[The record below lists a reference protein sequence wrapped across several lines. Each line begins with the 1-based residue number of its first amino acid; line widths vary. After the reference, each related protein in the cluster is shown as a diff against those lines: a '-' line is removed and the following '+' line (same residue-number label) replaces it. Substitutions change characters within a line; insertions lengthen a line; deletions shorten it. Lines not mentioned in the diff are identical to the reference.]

1 MEQYFRFHL
10 VLFFSRGNKFTNML
24 SPLLSPT
31 SSRKPQPPSSSQQS
45 GPQQYSSTSRL
56 NNLSTTASQGS
67 PNMSRQISRS
77 SEDIS
82 KKGQATSSSGG
93 SSGLKNVATN
103 FLEVDLMGQKRG
115 SSNQS
120 SLQKDLDLATHVLEE
135 GAVETAAIIEK
146 GVLNPFSKLT
156 RGLEAVLKGQTEM
169 TQEAVTDQALS
180 SEDVLI
186 GGSSSPSKVVSHNNQ
201 AANALLKIKIAEA
214 NSQTNVLLI

>member
-1 MEQYFRFHL
+1 
-10 VLFFSRGNKFTNML
+10 ML

-31 SSRKPQPPSSSQQS
+31 SSRKPQPPSSQQS

-180 SEDVLI
+180 SEDVLPPI
-186 GGSSSPSKVVSHNNQ
+186 GGLSSPSKVVNSHNNQ

>member
-1 MEQYFRFHL
+1 M
-10 VLFFSRGNKFTNML
+10 
-24 SPLLSPT
+24 P
-31 SSRKPQPPSSSQQS
+31 
-45 GPQQYSSTSRL
+45 
-56 NNLSTTASQGS
+56 AS

-82 KKGQATSSSGG
+82 KKGRPSAAATTSSTSGG
-93 SSGLKNVATN
+93 VGSVGLKNVATN
-103 FLEVDLMGQKRG
+103 FLEVDLMGVQKR
-115 SSNQS
+115 N

-180 SEDVLI
+180 SEDVLPPL
-186 GGSSSPSKVVSHNNQ
+186 GGLSSPSKVVNSHNNQ

>member
-1 MEQYFRFHL
+1 
-10 VLFFSRGNKFTNML
+10 ML

-93 SSGLKNVATN
+93 SSGLKNVASN
-103 FLEVDLMGQKRG
+103 FLEVDFP
-115 SSNQS
+115 SNQS

-186 GGSSSPSKVVSHNNQ
+186 GRSSSPSKVVSHNNQ

>member
-1 MEQYFRFHL
+1 M
-10 VLFFSRGNKFTNML
+10 
-24 SPLLSPT
+24 P
-31 SSRKPQPPSSSQQS
+31 
-45 GPQQYSSTSRL
+45 
-56 NNLSTTASQGS
+56 AS

-82 KKGQATSSSGG
+82 KKGPSAAATTSSTSGG
-93 SSGLKNVATN
+93 VGSVGLKNVATN
-103 FLEVDLMGQKRG
+103 FLEVDLMGVQKR
-115 SSNQS
+115 N

-180 SEDVLI
+180 SEDVLPPL
-186 GGSSSPSKVVSHNNQ
+186 GGLSSPSKVVSHNNQ

>member
-1 MEQYFRFHL
+1 
-10 VLFFSRGNKFTNML
+10 
-24 SPLLSPT
+24 
-31 SSRKPQPPSSSQQS
+31 
-45 GPQQYSSTSRL
+45 
-56 NNLSTTASQGS
+56 
-67 PNMSRQISRS
+67 MSRQISRS

-103 FLEVDLMGQKRG
+103 LLEVDFP
-115 SSNQS
+115 SNQS

>member
-1 MEQYFRFHL
+1 
-10 VLFFSRGNKFTNML
+10 ML

-31 SSRKPQPPSSSQQS
+31 SSRKPQPPSSQQS

-103 FLEVDLMGQKRG
+103 FLEVDFP
-115 SSNQS
+115 SNQS

-201 AANALLKIKIAEA
+201 AANALLKIKISEA

>member
-1 MEQYFRFHL
+1 
-10 VLFFSRGNKFTNML
+10 ML

-31 SSRKPQPPSSSQQS
+31 SSRKPQPPSSQQS

-103 FLEVDLMGQKRG
+103 FLEVDFP
-115 SSNQS
+115 SNQS

-156 RGLEAVLKGQTEM
+156 RGLEAVLKGQTDM

-186 GGSSSPSKVVSHNNQ
+186 GGSPSKVVSHNNQ

>member
-1 MEQYFRFHL
+1 
-10 VLFFSRGNKFTNML
+10 ML

-31 SSRKPQPPSSSQQS
+31 SSRKPQPPSSQQS

-103 FLEVDLMGQKRG
+103 FLEVDFP
-115 SSNQS
+115 SNQS

>member
-1 MEQYFRFHL
+1 MEISFI
-10 VLFFSRGNKFTNML
+10 LFLFSRGNKFTNML

-103 FLEVDLMGQKRG
+103 FLEVDFP
-115 SSNQS
+115 SNQS

-201 AANALLKIKIAEA
+201 AANALLKIRIAEA

>member
-1 MEQYFRFHL
+1 M
-10 VLFFSRGNKFTNML
+10 
-24 SPLLSPT
+24 P
-31 SSRKPQPPSSSQQS
+31 
-45 GPQQYSSTSRL
+45 
-56 NNLSTTASQGS
+56 AS

-82 KKGQATSSSGG
+82 KKGRPSAATTTSSSTSGG
-93 SSGLKNVATN
+93 VGSVGLKNVATN
-103 FLEVDLMGQKRG
+103 FLEVDLMGVQKR
-115 SSNQS
+115 N

-180 SEDVLI
+180 SEDVLPI
-186 GGSSSPSKVVSHNNQ
+186 GGLSSPSKVVNSHNNQ
-201 AANALLKIKIAEA
+201 TANALLKIKIAEA

>member
-1 MEQYFRFHL
+1 
-10 VLFFSRGNKFTNML
+10 ML

-115 SSNQS
+115 SNNQS

>member
-1 MEQYFRFHL
+1 MCTNIKSHL
-10 VLFFSRGNKFTNML
+10 ILFLFSRGNKFTNML

-93 SSGLKNVATN
+93 SSGLRNVATN
-103 FLEVDLMGQKRG
+103 FLEVDFP
-115 SSNQS
+115 SNQS

>member
-1 MEQYFRFHL
+1 M
-10 VLFFSRGNKFTNML
+10 
-24 SPLLSPT
+24 P
-31 SSRKPQPPSSSQQS
+31 
-45 GPQQYSSTSRL
+45 
-56 NNLSTTASQGS
+56 AS

-82 KKGQATSSSGG
+82 KKGPSAAATTSSTSGVG
-93 SSGLKNVATN
+93 SVGLKNVATN
-103 FLEVDLMGQKRG
+103 FLEVDLMGGSTQKR
-115 SSNQS
+115 N

-180 SEDVLI
+180 SEDVLPPL
-186 GGSSSPSKVVSHNNQ
+186 GGLSSPSKVVNSHNNQ

>member
-1 MEQYFRFHL
+1 
-10 VLFFSRGNKFTNML
+10 ML

-103 FLEVDLMGQKRG
+103 FLEVDFP
-115 SSNQS
+115 SNQS

>member
-1 MEQYFRFHL
+1 MKQYFRFHL
-10 VLFFSRGNKFTNML
+10 ISFLFSRGNKFTNML

-103 FLEVDLMGQKRG
+103 FLEVDFP
-115 SSNQS
+115 SNQS